1 MKFHLSGVGIAQSVT
16 ATFYRMRVP
25 PPQAV
30 NNVEG
35 HQFEIRV
42 DDQIARLK
50 YEIRGGEIELIHT
63 EVPAALGGQGVANE
77 LARGALE
84 FAAQHSLR
92 VIPTCPFVRAFLKRH
107 DEYAKLTERTD
118 D

>member
-1 MKFHLSGVGIAQSVT
+1 
-16 ATFYRMRVP
+16 MRVP
-25 PPQAV
+25 PPEAV

-35 HQFEIRV
+35 RQFEIRV
-42 DDQIARLK
+42 DDQVARLNYK
-50 YEIRGGEIELIHT
+50 ITDGKIELIHT
-63 EVPAALGGQGVANE
+63 EVPAALGGQGLANQ
-77 LARGALE
+77 LARTALD

-118 D
+118 N

>member
-1 MKFHLSGVGIAQSVT
+1 
-16 ATFYRMRVP
+16 MRAP
-25 PPQAV
+25 PPQVV

-42 DDQIARLK
+42 DDRVARLK
-50 YEIRGGEIELIHT
+50 YEISGGTIDLIHT
-63 EVPAALGGQGVANE
+63 EVPAALGGQGLADQ
-77 LARGALE
+77 LARAALE
-84 FAAQHSLR
+84 YAAQHSLR

-107 DEYAKLTERTD
+107 GEYAKLTERTD

>member
-1 MKFHLSGVGIAQSVT
+1 MSA
-16 ATFYRMRVP
+16 MRVP

-42 DDQIARLK
+42 DDQFARLQYK
-50 YEIRGGEIELIHT
+50 IRDGVIDLFHT
-63 EVPAALGGQGVANE
+63 EVPAVLEGQGLENA
-77 LARGALE
+77 LARAALD
-84 FAAQHSLR
+84 FAAARKLR

-107 DEYAKLTERTD
+107 AEYATLTERTD

>member
-1 MKFHLSGVGIAQSVT
+1 MPA
-16 ATFYRMRVP
+16 MRVP
-25 PPQAV
+25 PPQVV

-42 DDQIARLK
+42 DDQVARLNYK
-50 YEIRGGEIELIHT
+50 IGDRQIELIHT
-63 EVPAALGGQGVANE
+63 EVPASLGGQGLANE
-77 LARGALE
+77 LARAALE
-84 FAAQHSLR
+84 FAAHQSLR

-107 DEYAKLTERTD
+107 DEFAKLTERTD